1 MSLLSLARFR
11 TILPGIFFTAV
22 VLIAMQSCNTAK
34 KVPYFTN
41 ITDSTNKE
49 YVLKEHNYVEPVIQ
63 VNDQLWVSVQTIDTK
78 PGSEGGT
85 VGTTGNDKNNSFV
98 VDKNGMIEVPLVGR
112 VSVLGQTT
120 TEAKETIRTKASQY
134 YVNPII
140 NVRFLNFYINVLGD
154 VARPGKYNITDE
166 KTSIL
171 DAIAI
176 AGDLSI
182 SGKRDN
188 VLLIR
193 EENGEKKFVRFNL
206 NSTEI
211 FKSPYYYMRSGDIV
225 YVEQGKAKSRAGTTD
240 TSKDRYISLTAS
252 VISLFATLYI
262 LFTRNNNN

>member
-1 MSLLSLARFR
+1 MPIMSLTRFKAM
-11 TILPGIFFTAV
+11 LPGLCFIAI
-22 VLIAMQSCNTAK
+22 VLVGMQSCNTAK
-34 KVPYFTN
+34 KVPYFIN
-41 ITDSTNKE
+41 IADSTNKE

-78 PGSEGGT
+78 PGGEGGT
-85 VGTTGNDKNNSFV
+85 VGTNANEKNNSFV
-98 VDKNGMIEVPLVGR
+98 VDKNGIIEVPLVGR
-112 VSVLGQTT
+112 VNILGQTT

-134 YVNPII
+134 YVNPIV

-154 VARPGKYNITDE
+154 VTRPGKYTITDE

-193 EENGEKKFVRFNL
+193 EENGEKRFIRFNL

-252 VISLFATLYI
+252 VISLFATLYL
-262 LFTRNNNN
+262 LFSRNNN